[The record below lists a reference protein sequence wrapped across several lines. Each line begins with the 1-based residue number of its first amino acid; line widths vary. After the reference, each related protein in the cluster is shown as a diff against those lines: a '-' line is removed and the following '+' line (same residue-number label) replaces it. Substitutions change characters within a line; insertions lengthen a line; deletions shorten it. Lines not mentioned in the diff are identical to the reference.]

1 MRVVCGGAARLGLCV
16 PANCVVRSPR
26 HRAHR
31 VSGGLEKLAMYMN
44 RRKRARVSE
53 SPWMAVAAG
62 VEEEDADS
70 GALVLGWWWKKEKWK
85 AGRVVTMLWKGIA
98 WKSTGGCSI
107 YSRCKVGLSRNKHGG
122 VFIAGDDSAAT
133 YFTCSFSPCA

>member
-1 MRVVCGGAARLGLCV
+1 MRTVAWPAHGYAELSTCEWCAGLAV
-16 PANCVVRSPR
+16 PAKGVVRSPR

-70 GALVLGWWWKKEKWK
+70 GALVLDRW
-85 AGRVVTMLWKGIA
+85 
-98 WKSTGGCSI
+98 
-107 YSRCKVGLSRNKHGG
+107 
-122 VFIAGDDSAAT
+122 
-133 YFTCSFSPCA
+133 